1 VIVAG
6 IDTATGA
13 TVAAV
18 MRADGSVREAR
29 DDPPAGTRPAHAS
42 RLLAL
47 LEQVLAE
54 AETGWGDVTRLAVG
68 VGPGGF
74 TGLRIG
80 IATARGLA
88 QAHGLDLVPV
98 SSLAALGRVLRGG
111 APGPAAQVGDAIAA
125 AIDARRG
132 EVYGAAWDD
141 GMPVVPAAAYAPE
154 DFARRVAGLRVV
166 GDGAVAH
173 RAAFEEQGC
182 HVAPDTSR
190 AHLIEGAWV
199 CRLGRAGAPV
209 ARDALLP
216 DYRRDPDAVPPSRP

>member
-1 VIVAG
+1 MNVAG
-6 IDTATGA
+6 IDTAMPS

-18 MRADGSVREAR
+18 LREDGQVFEAR
-29 DDPPAGTRPAHAS
+29 DDPPAGARPAHAS

-47 LEQVLAE
+47 LEQALGE
-54 AETGWGDVTRLAVG
+54 AGLGWPEVARLAVG

-88 QAHGLDLVPV
+88 QSHAVALVPV
-98 SSLAALGRVLRGG
+98 SSLAALAHVVPTG
-111 APGPAAQVGDAIAA
+111 GPAAHVGDAIAA

-132 EVYGAAWDD
+132 EVFGAAWDD

-166 GDGAVAH
+166 GDGALVHRGALEAH
-173 RAAFEEQGC
+173 GC
-182 HVAPDTSR
+182 HVAPDTSP
-190 AHLIEGAWV
+190 AHRIEGAWV
-199 CRLGRAGAPV
+199 CRLGRTGTPV
-209 ARDALLP
+209 ERDGLLP